1 MLASPNP
8 GGLPMLVHSFRS
20 VAVCV
25 LLLLAAPASAQD
37 ADPMA
42 AAARGFLESL
52 RPELRQQA
60 NLEFDH
66 PNRLDWHYI
75 PRDRMGLALREMN
88 DEERAAAHGLLSATL
103 SGQGYLKAIA
113 VMELDQV
120 LREAAESQ
128 GRQADHRDPLRYYLT
143 VFGDPASDGPWGWR
157 FEGHHVSLNFS
168 SVTGEVA
175 VTPAFFGANPAQ
187 VTEGRRAGLRVLAP
201 EEDLG
206 RRLLASL
213 DEAQREVAVLETETP
228 MDILLAPGTNAD
240 SLGPPSGVAFADMT
254 DEQQGLVGA
263 LLAVW
268 AGNLEP
274 GLAETQLERIHGA
287 GMESIRFAWIGSAAP
302 GQPHYYRLH
311 GPTFVIEYDNAQN
324 GANHIHTVWRDTE
337 RDFGADLLRR
347 HLREDH
353 GQEP

>member
-1 MLASPNP
+1 MIAHQL
-8 GGLPMLVHSFRS
+8 RS
-20 VAVCV
+20 VAACV
-25 LLLLAAPASAQD
+25 LLMLPAAARAHD
-37 ADPMA
+37 ADPMS

-75 PRDRMGLALREMN
+75 PRDRMGVALGEMN
-88 DEERAAAHGLLSATL
+88 EEERAAAHELLLATL
-103 SGQGYLKAIA
+103 SGQGYLKTVA

-120 LREAAESQ
+120 LREAAESRGQ
-128 GRQADHRDPLRYYLT
+128 RADYRDPLRYYLT
-143 VFGDPASDGPWGWR
+143 VFGDPASDAPWGWR

-213 DEAQREVAVLETETP
+213 DDAQREVAVLETETP
-228 MDILLAPGTNAD
+228 MDVLLAPGTSPD
-240 SLGPPSGVAFADMT
+240 SLGPPRGVAFADMN
-254 DEQQGLVGA
+254 DEQQGLVSA

-274 GLAETQLERIHGA
+274 GLAETQLERIHTA

-311 GPTFVIEYDNAQN
+311 GPTFVIEYDNAQT

-347 HLREDH
+347 HLEEHHRPD
-353 GQEP
+353 P